1 MFSEAVELRKIT
13 KAQERLERKY
23 EANPKAHIRN
33 ARIMKKYQR
42 LQDKAD
48 VLMETIRY
56 HMGVTA

>member
-1 MFSEAVELRKIT
+1 MITEALELKKIT

-48 VLMETIRY
+48 ILMETLRY
-56 HMGVTA
+56 HMGVTT